1 MGFRKAVNATEE
13 LSDAYRPGIRALA
26 EADRKRIE
34 CAQPQRLRGSVNLE
48 TSLRDQHPD
57 DPIWD
62 YGIGWSISTRVD
74 CAVWIEVHPA
84 SSGHVGAV
92 IKKVKWLKDWLQT
105 SAPALSGLTRG
116 IDGYV
121 WIASGRVLLQRTSRQ
136 ARQLAA
142 AGVSFP
148 RERFILA

>member
-1 MGFRKAVNATEE
+1 MGFGEAINATAE
-13 LSDAYRPGIRALA
+13 LTGAYCAGLRALT
-26 EADRKRIE
+26 EADRNRLE
-34 CAQPQRLRGSVNLE
+34 CVQTRRLTGSVNLE
-48 TSLRDQHPD
+48 NSLRNQHPD

-62 YGIGWSISTRVD
+62 YGVGWRMSTRDD

-105 SAPALSGLTRG
+105 SAPALSGMTRG
-116 IDGYV
+116 TDGYV
-121 WIASGRVLLQRTSRQ
+121 WIASGRVLLQRSSRQ

-148 RERFILA
+148 RVRFMLA